1 MPLSFSGFTTQT
13 IGLRELVGRMPRVM
27 LAVADQA
34 RSAFITTPFAL
45 APNTDLAAAF
55 EFASGVDPSAISL

>member
-13 IGLRELVGRMPRVM
+13 NRFPKLVGRTLRVM

-55 EFASGVDPSAISL
+55 EFASGVDL

>member
-13 IGLRELVGRMPRVM
+13 NGLPELAGSSLRVM

-45 APNTDLAAAF
+45 ALNTDLAAAF
-55 EFASGVDPSAISL
+55 EFASGVDA